1 MNPQPPT
8 IVTIIENL
16 DVTVE
21 GCSLP
26 VEICSMWWG
35 RMQLELDSVAG
46 GDPIV
51 TLEAAIEGTNFAPQE
66 ECSELTLTQALTQA
80 RVGFVDGLKYR
91 ICVAPNGATSGT
103 LTAKMLLKKI

>member
-8 IVTIIENL
+8 IVTIVENL
-16 DVTVE
+16 DVTVA

-35 RMQLELDSVAG
+35 RMQLELDSAVG
-46 GDPIV
+46 SPKV

-91 ICVAPNGATSGT
+91 ICVDPNGATAGT